1 MSIIIQKPT
10 EMNEEL
16 FASILHLLPQL
27 NPQHQL
33 PIITDVTEL
42 LSSKSSSLF
51 VARYPKISDPIV
63 GMLTLAIFR
72 APSGI
77 RAHIED
83 LVVDR
88 EFRNKG
94 IAQALMKEALQSSQ
108 KMGANGVML
117 TSHSRRTSAIRLY
130 ENLGFK
136 KWDTNIFFFQFE
148 P

>member
-10 EMNEEL
+10 KMDDEIYE
-16 FASILHLLPQL
+16 SILHLLPQL
-27 NPQHQL
+27 NPQHPL
-33 PIITDVTEL
+33 PAIADVTEL

-63 GMLTLAIFR
+63 GMLTLATFR
-72 APSGI
+72 VPSGI

-148 P
+148 L

>member
-1 MSIIIQKPT
+1 M
-10 EMNEEL
+10 
-16 FASILHLLPQL
+16 
-27 NPQHQL
+27 
-33 PIITDVTEL
+33 
-42 LSSKSSSLF
+42 
-51 VARYPKISDPIV
+51 ARYPKISDPIV

-72 APSGI
+72 VPSGI

-88 EFRNKG
+88 ELRNKG
-94 IAQALMKEALQSSQ
+94 IAHALMKEALQSSQ

-117 TSHSRRTSAIRLY
+117 TSHSRRISAIRLY

-148 P
+148 RIETILKSL